1 MADILVID
9 DEPLVRKTVRITLER
24 GGHTIVEADNG
35 LAGIRECGRHTFDL
49 VISDILMP
57 GKEGIETI
65 QELRANYPTLKI
77 LAMSGGG
84 RVANVDFL
92 TIAMKLGANAML
104 RKPFDPHELLEKVN
118 MLCGQNR

>member
-24 GGHTIVEADNG
+24 GGHTVVEADDG
-35 LAGIRECGRHTFDL
+35 LAGVRECGNRAFYL

-65 QELRANYPTLKI
+65 QELRAKYPALKI

-84 RVANVDFL
+84 RMANADFL
-92 TIAMKLGANAML
+92 TLAMKLGADDTL
-104 RKPFDPHELLEKVN
+104 KKPFDPQELIEKVN
-118 MLCGQNR
+118 ALCGRGR